1 MRRFELVEGK
11 SAKFWQVGRDGASLT
26 VTFGRIGTNGQTQTK
41 EFPTEKA
48 AQTELD
54 KLVREKVGKGY
65 SEKTAGGKA
74 TTAEAPA
81 RKTAG
86 EPGPEEPARVSRP
99 KVEEGAEPG
108 WVDAGDGYELKL
120 VADKLACRKGGKPLS
135 AVPKAVKDG
144 ETAAALLGL
153 REWLVAHRQSC
164 IETVE
169 SWMLRS
175 LPVPQGVLESVWP
188 DAAWRTALEN
198 AFVIPLDAA
207 GGAASAGGFLRGVSE
222 RGIGLVDPDGE
233 TAWVRAGSVVVPHP
247 VLLEGLDDVRALASE
262 LALTQGVAQLFRE
275 TFTVPADLE
284 AGATALHTYADG
296 KFLQL
301 NHCLGQC
308 RKLGYR
314 VKGGSAIVRV
324 WERGTVFEARYWIGA
339 DDPMSESWTG
349 DLVWIGEGDVTL
361 AVKDLP
367 PVAYSEGVRMA
378 SGIYAARKVEEEAG
392 NA

>member
-11 SAKFWQVGRDGASLT
+11 SAKFWQVGREGTSLT
-26 VTFGRIGTNGQTQTK
+26 VSFGRIGTNGQTQTK
-41 EFPTEKA
+41 VFPTEKA
-48 AQTELD
+48 AQTELE

-65 SEKTAGGKA
+65 SEKTADAKA
-74 TTAEAPA
+74 AEAPA

-86 EPGPEEPARVSRP
+86 EPGPEVPARVSRP

-120 VADKLACRKGGKPLS
+120 VADKLACRKGGKLLS

-144 ETAAALLGL
+144 ETAGALLGL
-153 REWLVAHRQSC
+153 REWLAAHRQSC

-188 DAAWRTALEN
+188 DAGWRTALEN

-247 VLLEGLDDVRALASE
+247 VLLEGLDDARALASE
-262 LALTQGVAQLFRE
+262 LGLTQGVAQLFRE

-301 NHCLGQC
+301 NHCRGQC
-308 RKLGYR
+308 RKLGHR

-324 WERGTVFEARYWIGA
+324 WERGKVFEARYWIGA
-339 DDPMSESWTG
+339 EEPMSESWTG